1 MNLVFNATLPQS
13 AEGSELEL
21 LALWRIPVASTEFSY
36 ADSVNP
42 ELLRRCHG
50 PAIWR
55 HRRAA

>member
-42 ELLRRCHG
+42 ELLRSIYSNAPSRFA
-50 PAIWR
+50 P
-55 HRRAA
+55 